1 MALFAGIF
9 TKGKKPARNAE
20 EDKHATGETV
30 PVKIAPATEMAGTA
44 RTSSAASSFTL
55 IRPHTTEKTA
65 LLADTGA
72 YVFVVAEKATAHA
85 AASSVEARYG
95 VKVKRVRMSRTHEKM
110 RRRGHLV
117 GWKPGIKKAIVQL
130 TAGSKIET
138 L

>member
-1 MALFAGIF
+1 MALFGGIF
-9 TKGKKPARNAE
+9 TRGKKPVQRTE
-20 EDKHATGETV
+20 KGEYVSREPV
-30 PVKIAPATEMAGTA
+30 PVEIPSPSENAGMR
-44 RTSSAASSFTL
+44 RTPSAASFAL

-65 LLADTGA
+65 LLADAGA
-72 YVFVVAEKATAHA
+72 YVFVVVEHATAHA
-85 AASSVEARYG
+85 VASSVEARYG

-110 RRRGHLV
+110 RRRGQLV